1 MQEHASI
8 SAHLNAPSDSTT
20 DVLAA
25 ITAVR
30 TGTPLVQCL
39 TNAVVSNITANALL
53 AAGATPAMCDT
64 PAESYDFAR
73 IATGVLVNGGTPS
86 AEQYEGMR
94 RAIAGAN
101 DAGTPWVLD
110 PLAAGA
116 LTARTDF
123 YREVVQLS
131 PAVIRGN
138 ASEIGVLA
146 GSSTGGRGVDA
157 TDKAEDVLA
166 AARALSKQNGA
177 TVAISGEVDYVVTG
191 DRVTA
196 VEGGHPTMAQVIGT
210 GCFLGALVAAYAGAA
225 QAEGLERHD
234 AVVAAHAHTAAA
246 GSVAGGLYPAKPGS
260 FALAWLDAL
269 AELSAEHIL
278 ERVSLRELKAGGQ
291 A

>member
-8 SAHLNAPSDSTT
+8 SARLNAPSDSTT

-73 IATGVLVNGGTPS
+73 IATGVLVNGGAPS

-110 PLAAGA
+110 PVAAGA